1 MLCPPLIQMRTR
13 CIFCRSPRM
22 PLNTWEEI
30 VDEWGQTSWKN
41 ISTGE
46 LSWVKPSEAD
56 LPMISAQPSDQ
67 IDPVHSKGAHASHPE
82 VTTERQSMAQK
93 KQSFMPDEDATSSG
107 DDEAPSACDGAFY
120 FSERHELHLARS
132 KRRKRTAILSARK
145 AIAFLEEAAFINNL
159 RGSDQVENDTPTFV
173 DVQALRALAAGDDN
187 WKYVSLKE
195 RTAAKVR
202 AEALRIATERE
213 AKATE
218 EARRAELRRTLAQR
232 RKVSGLATHHPPS
245 ASLTDP
251 PQSYTNVT
259 NEGIDTY
266 NTGLI
271 SHENLQEPPT
281 IVIDSYQILCVNAR
295 KFNSVHIAPDGFSL
309 EQIRKDLEAAARAEE
324 LLLEQLTKMRLRVAA
339 ISYKLLCYLGR
350 SRQKSRQ
357 EDCVS
362 GTDLSI
368 KKKEPS
374 DLQKTACQQLNSLRG
389 ALLARVPADREA
401 GLKSAPDTDYT
412 QTNPPSSAVLINVLA
427 AEVILSGFTGQP
439 IQRNSMEFAKK
450 IYNSLMSCELRWSSL
465 ALIVNAPAHALSNV
479 ASPIRG
485 TGPSCAQRL
494 AKNQEQYSK
503 VCREAR
509 QKILSTNFS

>member
-1 MLCPPLIQMRTR
+1 
-13 CIFCRSPRM
+13 M

-187 WKYVSLKE
+187 WKYISLKE

-218 EARRAELRRTLAQR
+218 EVTPVYLYSIKSIMIRMLHNIPRHDVLSYVEPWLSAEKYQGSQRT
-232 RKVSGLATHHPPS
+232 
-245 ASLTDP
+245 
-251 PQSYTNVT
+251 
-259 NEGIDTY
+259 I
-266 NTGLI
+266 
-271 SHENLQEPPT
+271 
-281 IVIDSYQILCVNAR
+281 
-295 KFNSVHIAPDGFSL
+295 
-309 EQIRKDLEAAARAEE
+309 
-324 LLLEQLTKMRLRVAA
+324 RLRP
-339 ISYKLLCYLGR
+339 R
-350 SRQKSRQ
+350 
-357 EDCVS
+357 
-362 GTDLSI
+362 
-368 KKKEPS
+368 
-374 DLQKTACQQLNSLRG
+374 
-389 ALLARVPADREA
+389 
-401 GLKSAPDTDYT
+401 
-412 QTNPPSSAVLINVLA
+412 
-427 AEVILSGFTGQP
+427 
-439 IQRNSMEFAKK
+439 
-450 IYNSLMSCELRWSSL
+450 
-465 ALIVNAPAHALSNV
+465 
-479 ASPIRG
+479 
-485 TGPSCAQRL
+485 
-494 AKNQEQYSK
+494 
-503 VCREAR
+503 
-509 QKILSTNFS
+509 